1 MSDKAVADQAA
12 ACLFRQDPFIW
23 GEGPLDLLYPEEGD
37 LYITLLKASD
47 LIKTLKGFPHARR
60 TA

>member
-37 LYITLLKASD
+37 LYITYVILYLISASRD
-47 LIKTLKGFPHARR
+47 GSQ
-60 TA
+60 